1 MDWHSTRARE
11 ELLIALDG
19 RIRVEVLTSR
29 RAAAPRTRQIPLN
42 AGECL
47 YLPRRTQHR
56 VLNMSRT
63 PARYLYVT
71 APAA

>member
-29 RAAAPRTRQIPLN
+29 RTSALRARQIPLN

-47 YLPRRTQHR
+47 YLPRHTQHR

-71 APAA
+71 APAS

>member
-19 RIRVEVLTSR
+19 RLRVEVLASDRTP
-29 RAAAPRTRQIPLN
+29 APRARPIPLK

-47 YLPRRTQHR
+47 FLPRHTQHR
-56 VLNMSRT
+56 VLNMSRS
-63 PARYLYVT
+63 PARYIYVT
-71 APAA
+71 APAS